1 MSSLRLQGI
10 RKRFGA
16 VETLHGID
24 LQIKAGEF
32 VVFVGPSGCGK
43 STLLRLIAGL
53 ESISE
58 GQLFIGE
65 RDLTHAPPSERQVAM
80 VFQSYAL
87 YPHMTVAQNLSFG
100 MRMRGVPKQ
109 TIAAKLERAVQIL
122 QLQPYLARRPAE
134 LSGGQAQRVAIGR
147 ALVQEPALFLF
158 DEPLSN
164 LDAELRQRMRLEI
177 AALHRAVGTTMVYV
191 THDQVEAMTLA
202 QRIVV
207 LRDGRIEQVGTPM
220 ALYEQ
225 PANTFVAGFIGAPAM
240 NLLPVQAEGAVA
252 VLADGCRVTL
262 PAPVPAGA
270 GPAAQLG
277 VRPEHL
283 EVSADGPL
291 QLQVEGVERLGATA
305 YVHGRCA
312 GQPLCAELRE
322 PGGIAPGQALRLDV
336 RPEKLH
342 VFDAQGLRIPL

>member
-1 MSSLRLQGI
+1 MTAFSLHGI
-10 RKRFGA
+10 KKRYGN
-16 VETLHGID
+16 VQTLHGID
-24 LQIKAGEF
+24 LDVQSGEF

-58 GQLFIGE
+58 GRLLIGG
-65 RDLTHAPPSERQVAM
+65 RDLTQAAPSERQVAM

-100 MRMRGVPKQ
+100 LRMRGVPRAV
-109 TIAAKLERAVQIL
+109 IAAKMERAVQML
-122 QLQPYLARRPAE
+122 QLQPYLARRPSE

-164 LDAELRQRMRLEI
+164 LDAELRQRMRMEI
-177 AALHRAVGTTMVYV
+177 AALHQSLRTTMVYV

-202 QRIVV
+202 DRIVV
-207 LRDGRIEQVGTPM
+207 LRDGRIEQAGTPL
-220 ALYEQ
+220 ALYEH

-240 NLLPVQAEGAVA
+240 NLLDIQHDGLQA
-252 VLADGCRVTL
+252 VLGDGARMAL
-262 PAPVPAGA
+262 PIAPGQRPAVR
-270 GPAAQLG
+270 LG

-283 EVSADGPL
+283 EPAADGPFA
-291 QLQVEGVERLGATA
+291 LQVQAVERLGATA

-312 GQPLCAELRE
+312 GLPLCAEVRE
-322 PGGIAPGQALRLDV
+322 PAGIVPGQKLQLRARHARLHAFDESGLRL
-336 RPEKLH
+336 
-342 VFDAQGLRIPL
+342 AAA